1 MKKHLMQ
8 WYKSASSLWDDDSA
22 SRLYWLVVTRMMILF
37 VLLVLA
43 VFMESR
49 IIEPFA
55 VASLQLFYGLITFA
69 FLFSL
74 VYLMLIRNIRR
85 VAFHIYLQS
94 LLDVCLITGLVY
106 VTGGVRSV
114 YPVLYP
120 LVIIY
125 SVIFLGRRGGLI
137 VASASSIFYGLFVNL
152 EFHGFIQSLQL
163 QPEATTP
170 DDRIGYGD
178 YVFFRVLIHILSFYI
193 ITILASFVVGRE
205 KHARW
210 LLQEK
215 EHAFAELDSLHR
227 SIIESVQTG
236 ILTVDLQDRI
246 RSFNRAAEEITGL
259 PAGDVLG
266 KNIHAV
272 IPEYADIPGPDG
284 PRSED
289 AAKRRRVE
297 IAIRGREERP
307 AILGCALSALR
318 RSDGTKIGN
327 ILIFQ
332 DITSIKEME
341 RAYEESRKMAFIGE
355 MAAILAHEIR
365 NPLASISG
373 SIQVLRK
380 TLKLSSVDD
389 RLLQII
395 LRGKDQL
402 ENFIKDFL
410 ILARPGMGVHEEIDV
425 AALLDDILESVRYG
439 PSWHEGIEIEA
450 AYPERILLTANRT
463 EIRQLLW
470 NLILNALQAM
480 PDGGKMVIA
489 LRASEE
495 PDGRR
500 WVEMRFSDQGW
511 GIEEKE
517 MEKIF
522 DPFFTTKEQGT
533 GLGLAIVNRIVAG
546 YGGGIQVDSKVGEGT
561 VFTVKIPLA

>member
-1 MKKHLMQ
+1 M
-8 WYKSASSLWDDDSA
+8 
-22 SRLYWLVVTRMMILF
+22 VILF
-37 VLLVLA
+37 VLLVLT

-55 VASLQLFYGLITFA
+55 IASLQLFHGLIAFS

-94 LLDVCLITGLVY
+94 LLDVCLVTGLVY
-106 VTGGVRSV
+106 VTGGIRSV

-125 SVIFLGRRGGLI
+125 SVIFLGQRGGLI

-152 EFHGFIQSLQL
+152 EFYGFIHSLQL
-163 QPEATTP
+163 QPEAITP
-170 DDRIGYGD
+170 DNRIEFGD
-178 YVFFRVLIHILSFYI
+178 YVFFRVLIHILSFYL
-193 ITILASFVVGRE
+193 ITILASFLVERE
-205 KHARW
+205 KQARV
-210 LLQEK
+210 LLREK

-236 ILTVDLQDRI
+236 ILTVDLHERI

-259 PAGDVLG
+259 FAADVLG
-266 KNIHAV
+266 ERIHTV
-272 IPEYADIPGPDG
+272 IPEYADIVKTNGPQ
-284 PRSED
+284 PEE
-289 AAKRRRVE
+289 AIERRRVE
-297 IAIRGREERP
+297 ILIRGKEARP
-307 AILGCALSALR
+307 RILGCALSPLKQN
-318 RSDGTKIGN
+318 DGSRIGN

-332 DITSIKEME
+332 DITNIKEME

-410 ILARPGMGVHEEIDV
+410 ILARPTVGVHEEIDV
-425 AALLDDILESVRYG
+425 IAMLDDILESVKYG
-439 PSWHEGIEIEA
+439 PFWHEGIEIET
-450 AYPERILLTANRT
+450 AYPEHILLTANRT

-480 PDGGKMVIA
+480 PDGGKMGIVMQ
-489 LRASEE
+489 ASDDRESH
-495 PDGRR
+495 R
-500 WVEMRFSDQGW
+500 WVEMRFSDQGR
-511 GIEEKE
+511 GIEETD
-517 MEKIF
+517 MGKIF

-546 YGGGIQVDSKVGEGT
+546 YGGNIHVDSKVGEGT
-561 VFTVKIPLA
+561 VFTVKIPVIP

>member
-1 MKKHLMQ
+1 MKKHLVQ
-8 WYKSASSLWDDDSA
+8 WYKSASSLWDEDSA
-22 SRLYWLVVTRMMILF
+22 SRLYWLVVTRMVILF

-43 VFMESR
+43 VFTETR
-49 IIEPFA
+49 VVEPFA
-55 VASLQLFYGLITFA
+55 VSSLQLFYGLISFS

-74 VYLMLIRNIRR
+74 VYLFLIRNISR

-94 LLDVCLITGLVY
+94 LLDVFLITGLVY
-106 VTGGVRSV
+106 ATGGIRSV

-125 SVIFLGRRGGLI
+125 SVIFLGQRGGFI

-152 EFHGFIQSLQL
+152 EFYGLIHSLQL
-163 QPEATTP
+163 QPEAVTP
-170 DDRIGYGD
+170 DTRIGYGD
-178 YVFFRVLIHILSFYI
+178 YVFFRVLIHILSFYL

-205 KHARW
+205 KQTRK
-210 LLQEK
+210 LLREK
-215 EHAFAELDSLHR
+215 EQAFAQLDSLHR

-259 PAGDVLG
+259 FVGDVLG
-266 KNIHAV
+266 KDIHAV
-272 IPEYADIPGPDG
+272 IPEYVDIAGTNG
-284 PRSED
+284 SQSVD
-289 AAKRRRVE
+289 AVEKRRVE
-297 IAIRGREERP
+297 IVIREKEERP
-307 AILGCALSALR
+307 KVLGCALSPLKQN
-318 RSDGTKIGN
+318 DETQIGN

-402 ENFIKDFL
+402 ESFIKDFL
-410 ILARPGMGVHEEIDV
+410 ILARPTVGVHEEIDV
-425 AALLDDILESVRYG
+425 VAMLDDVLESVKYG
-439 PSWHEGIEIEA
+439 PSWHESLQIETA
-450 AYPERILLTANRT
+450 HPDHVLLTANRQ

-470 NLILNALQAM
+470 NLILNGLQAM
-480 PDGGKMVIA
+480 SDGGRMDIA
-489 LRASEE
+489 IEASGDG
-495 PDGRR
+495 DGRR
-500 WVEMRFSDQGW
+500 RVEMRFSDQGR
-511 GIEEKE
+511 GIEEKD
-517 MEKIF
+517 MGKIF

-546 YGGGIQVDSKVGEGT
+546 HGGSIHVDSKVGEGT
-561 VFTVKIPLA
+561 VFTVKIPVI